1 MKFWQQSPQKQNQ
14 MDQNLSYEIAFNE
27 LREIEAELVNE
38 TVTID
43 TLAEKIK
50 RASFLIQY
58 CKTRLRATEDEVN
71 NIIQSMDTDN

>member
-1 MKFWQQSPQKQNQ
+1 ME
-14 MDQNLSYEIAFNE
+14 QNLSYEEALLE

-50 RASFLIQY
+50 RASFLIQL
-58 CKTRLRATEDEVN
+58 CKSKLRATEAEVN
-71 NIIQSMDTDN
+71 NIIGGLDANG

>member
-1 MKFWQQSPQKQNQ
+1 
-14 MDQNLSYEIAFNE
+14 MDQNLSYESAFNE

-38 TVTID
+38 TVTIE

-71 NIIQSMDTDN
+71 NIIQGMEPNN